1 MGGDVLCLDKSALLA
16 GRKIEVFGLCD
27 FAIGNKN
34 NFIRGDS

>member
-1 MGGDVLCLDKSALLA
+1 MWGDNLCFDKSALLA